1 MSHRRPGSNPR
12 LRSEGWLGD
21 PGKIGFIARSHL
33 KTMGLDDDELDG
45 RPVVG
50 IANSFSELNPC
61 NFHLRGLADAVKRG
75 VREAG
80 GLPLEFPTISPGE
93 PLVRPGSMLL
103 RNLMA
108 IDIEETLCANPLDA
122 VVLLASCDKTTP
134 AQVMGAVSADL
145 PTVLVTGGPMVPGRW
160 RGVELG
166 SGTDLWRL
174 SEEVRAGRMA
184 LEELRDAESHM
195 HRSIGHCM
203 TMGTAS
209 TMACI
214 TEALGLQLP
223 GSATV
228 PAVDA
233 RRLRFATAAGRRAVA
248 MALTGGPRPTELL
261 TRDAFENAV
270 RINAAIGGSTNAIL
284 HLLAIAGRAQVPLTL
299 DDIDDWSRE
308 VPLLV
313 DLKPSGQFL
322 MDRFDEAGGLPAVLA
337 ELAPSL
343 HLDALTVT
351 GRTLGEEIR
360 KAETHDR
367 EVIYTQADPV
377 LPAGSATAVLRGNL
391 APDGA
396 VIKQSAASPELLRH
410 RGPALVFDRIEDYL
424 VAAEDPELDVEPDTV
439 LVLRNSGPRGYPGM
453 PELGNLPLPVAML
466 KRGVTDMV
474 RISDARAS
482 GTAYGTIVLHVAPES
497 AVGGPLA
504 LVRNGDPIMLDV
516 AARRLDLEVSEAELT
531 NRRTAQPQWSPP
543 QQRGWQRMY
552 VDHVLQADR
561 GVDLDFLVGGSRA
574 GLPRP
579 PF

>member
-1 MSHRRPGSNPR
+1 MHRTPSDSDEP
-12 LRSEGWLGD
+12 LRSRGWLGD

-33 KTMGLDDDELDG
+33 KAMGLDDEELDG

-50 IANSFSELNPC
+50 IADSFSELNPC
-61 NFHLRGLADAVKRG
+61 NAHLRGLADAVKRG

-108 IDIEETLCANPLDA
+108 IDVEETLRANPLDA

-160 RGVELG
+160 RGEELG

-174 SEEVRAGRMA
+174 SEEVRAGRITA
-184 LEELRDAESHM
+184 ERLRDAESHM

-233 RRLRFATAAGRRAVA
+233 RRLRFAAAAGRRAVA
-248 MALTGGPRPTELL
+248 MAAGGPRPTELL

-270 RINAAIGGSTNAIL
+270 RVNAAIGGSTNAIL
-284 HLLAIAGRAQVPLTL
+284 HLLAIAGRACVPLTL
-299 DDIDDWSRE
+299 DDIDRWSRD

-313 DLKPSGQFL
+313 DLKPSGRFL

-351 GRTLGEEIR
+351 GRTLGEELHD
-360 KAETHDR
+360 ACVHDR
-367 EVIYTQADPV
+367 EVIRSRAAPV

-410 RGPALVFDRIEDYL
+410 RGPARVFERIEDYL
-424 VAAEDPELDVEPDTV
+424 VAAEDPELDVSPDTV
-439 LVLRNSGPRGYPGM
+439 LVLRGSGPRGYPGM

-482 GTAYGTIVLHVAPES
+482 GTAYGTIILHVAPES

-504 LVRNGDPIMLDV
+504 LVRDGDPIVLDV
-516 AARRLDLEVSEAELT
+516 AARRLELDVSEAELAE
-531 NRRTAQPQWSPP
+531 RRAARAPWSPP
-543 QQRGWQRMY
+543 QRRGWQRMY

-561 GVDLDFLVGGSRA
+561 GVDLDFLVGGDRA
-574 GLPRP
+574 GVPRP